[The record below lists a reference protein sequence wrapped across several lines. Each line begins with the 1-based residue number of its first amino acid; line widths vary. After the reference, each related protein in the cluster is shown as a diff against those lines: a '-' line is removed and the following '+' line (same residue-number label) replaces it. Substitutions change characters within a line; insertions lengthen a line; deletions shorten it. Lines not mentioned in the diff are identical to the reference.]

1 MDWEYFSNDFIHFY
15 NLIFN
20 GLHWFFDFL
29 LSTILG
35 EIIFFTMIAGLFI
48 FVIVKIVEM
57 RK

>member
-20 GLHWFFDFL
+20 ALHWMFDFL
-29 LSTILG
+29 LSTIIG
-35 EIIFFTMIAGLFI
+35 EIIFFTIIAGLFI
-48 FVIVKIVEM
+48 FIIVKIVEM